1 VIVKKDINAVIEI
14 VVIEDMIRVGHTVV
28 AVVVV
33 AVRVIDTRRED
44 MIVEVNLV
52 ARDLIPKRKQLE
64 IIIKACQEK
73 WDQDQDLVR
82 LLKKVM

>member
-14 VVIEDMIRVGHTVV
+14 VVKEDMIRVGHTVVAV

-44 MIVEVNLV
+44 MIVEANLV
-52 ARDLIPKRKQLE
+52 ARDLILKRKQ
-64 IIIKACQEK
+64 
-73 WDQDQDLVR
+73 
-82 LLKKVM
+82 